1 MIWKNFVR
9 DLRRTAS
16 RLISVSIITMIAVM
30 VYTALS
36 GILTNIERISASYLE
51 GQNVADYW
59 LTGVNLDQGDCR
71 TLEGIAGVTGVQ
83 PRVVLDAEERHDSS
97 VTLQL
102 YAVPG
107 DYAINTPY
115 VVEGRLP
122 ESLQLYAV
130 PGDYAINT
138 PYVVEGR
145 LPESSREIVL
155 SDTLARAR
163 GLHPGDW
170 YELTLTGTGRYLRVR
185 ISGLVKDPECLYYVN
200 TTTPAPD
207 LTHYAFAYGNETL
220 LQELMGANRYNQ
232 ICITT
237 DGSLSAARLRLAVDA
252 ALGDRVVNI
261 LSLED
266 NTQAYYL
273 LEMRDNLAPIL
284 NIFPV
289 LFFLCAV
296 LMMVSTMNRLIENAR
311 SDIGTFKALGY
322 SDAKLAPILNI
333 FPVLFFLC
341 AVLMMVST
349 MNRLIENARS
359 DIGTF
364 KALGYSDA
372 KIMCYYLLHAL
383 LVVLVGF
390 PVGAWLG
397 RYVSALIVSTI
408 AIGCDLPPYTVVH
421 DFAAWGRAL
430 GLTALCCIGS
440 AWLVARSLL
449 KETPAQ
455 CMRPKPP
462 RSTKPVALERLGPV
476 WHRLG
481 FNQKYIIRNT
491 LRNKV
496 RMATCIFGIAFC
508 MALVFL
514 AFALRDSIQAY
525 SDALAERQ
533 NRYDLMVDLS
543 TSVTEGQYR
552 RLTNDVGVTE
562 AELEMSTACWL
573 YTDSQRATAALTVT
587 EDQVSL
593 KRYDP
598 YAEGALTLPGNGLV
612 LEESLAN
619 ELGLRAGDRVTL
631 RFAGDSRYYSVPVAE
646 VNRCV
651 SGVCLSRSLWRGL
664 GLAYTP
670 TAAYLTSDGPEA
682 LAERLGDYDF
692 VDAWQTRQAATA
704 AAVERLSSMSMVV
717 YILILFGGGLACI
730 VIYNLGIMSFFEQLR
745 SLATLMVLGFYEK
758 EIKTLQLSE
767 NIIFAV
773 CGILLGIPLGV
784 SLNRMILASITTM
797 PLMEATRPA
806 SLALSC
812 AVTLLFALAVNVVIG
827 RKMREIDMLG
837 ALSITTMPLMEATR
851 PASLAL
857 SCAVTLLFALAVN
870 VVIGRKMREIDM
882 LGALKSV
889 E

>member
-83 PRVVLDAEERHDSS
+83 PRVVLDAEERHDSG
-97 VTLQL
+97 VT
-102 YAVPG
+102 
-107 DYAINTPY
+107 
-115 VVEGRLP
+115 
-122 ESLQLYAV
+122 LQLYAV

-273 LEMRDNLAPIL
+273 LEMRDN
-284 NIFPV
+284 
-289 LFFLCAV
+289 
-296 LMMVSTMNRLIENAR
+296 
-311 SDIGTFKALGY
+311 
-322 SDAKLAPILNI
+322 LAPILNI

-631 RFAGDSRYYSVPVAE
+631 RFTGDSRYYSVFVAE

-651 SGVCLSRSLWRGL
+651 SGACLSRSLWRSL

-682 LAERLGDYDF
+682 LAARLGDYDF

-784 SLNRMILASITTM
+784 SLNRMIL
-797 PLMEATRPA
+797 
-806 SLALSC
+806 
-812 AVTLLFALAVNVVIG
+812 V
-827 RKMREIDMLG
+827 
-837 ALSITTMPLMEATR
+837 SITTMPLMEATR

>member
-83 PRVVLDAEERHDSS
+83 PRVVLDAEERHDSG
-97 VTLQL
+97 VT
-102 YAVPG
+102 
-107 DYAINTPY
+107 
-115 VVEGRLP
+115 
-122 ESLQLYAV
+122 LQLYAV

-155 SDTLARAR
+155 SDTLAGAR

-322 SDAKLAPILNI
+322 SDAK
-333 FPVLFFLC
+333 
-341 AVLMMVST
+341 
-349 MNRLIENARS
+349 
-359 DIGTF
+359 
-364 KALGYSDA
+364 
-372 KIMCYYLLHAL
+372 IMCYYLLHAL
-383 LVVLVGF
+383 LVVVVGF

-525 SDALAERQ
+525 S
-533 NRYDLMVDLS
+533 
-543 TSVTEGQYR
+543 
-552 RLTNDVGVTE
+552 
-562 AELEMSTACWL
+562 
-573 YTDSQRATAALTVT
+573 
-587 EDQVSL
+587 
-593 KRYDP
+593 
-598 YAEGALTLPGNGLV
+598 
-612 LEESLAN
+612 
-619 ELGLRAGDRVTL
+619 
-631 RFAGDSRYYSVPVAE
+631 
-646 VNRCV
+646 
-651 SGVCLSRSLWRGL
+651 
-664 GLAYTP
+664 
-670 TAAYLTSDGPEA
+670 EA

-837 ALSITTMPLMEATR
+837 AL
-851 PASLAL
+851 
-857 SCAVTLLFALAVN
+857 
-870 VVIGRKMREIDM
+870 
-882 LGALKSV
+882 KSV

>member
-83 PRVVLDAEERHDSS
+83 PRVVLDAEERHDSG
-97 VTLQL
+97 VT
-102 YAVPG
+102 
-107 DYAINTPY
+107 
-115 VVEGRLP
+115 
-122 ESLQLYAV
+122 LQLYAV

-155 SDTLARAR
+155 SDTLAGAR

-322 SDAKLAPILNI
+322 SDAK
-333 FPVLFFLC
+333 
-341 AVLMMVST
+341 
-349 MNRLIENARS
+349 
-359 DIGTF
+359 
-364 KALGYSDA
+364 
-372 KIMCYYLLHAL
+372 IMCYYLLHAL
-383 LVVLVGF
+383 LVVVVGF

-408 AIGCDLPPYTVVH
+408 AIGLNGTVSY
-421 DFAAWGRAL
+421 AL
-430 GLTALCCIGS
+430 EG
-440 AWLVARSLL
+440 
-449 KETPAQ
+449 
-455 CMRPKPP
+455 KPP

-552 RLTNDVGVTE
+552 RLANDVGVTE

-837 ALSITTMPLMEATR
+837 AL
-851 PASLAL
+851 
-857 SCAVTLLFALAVN
+857 
-870 VVIGRKMREIDM
+870 
-882 LGALKSV
+882 KSV

>member
-83 PRVVLDAEERHDSS
+83 PRVVLDAEERHDSG
-97 VTLQL
+97 VT
-102 YAVPG
+102 
-107 DYAINTPY
+107 
-115 VVEGRLP
+115 
-122 ESLQLYAV
+122 LQLYAV

-155 SDTLARAR
+155 SDTLAGAR

-322 SDAKLAPILNI
+322 SDAK
-333 FPVLFFLC
+333 
-341 AVLMMVST
+341 
-349 MNRLIENARS
+349 
-359 DIGTF
+359 
-364 KALGYSDA
+364 
-372 KIMCYYLLHAL
+372 IMCYYLLHAL
-383 LVVLVGF
+383 LVVVVGF

-525 SDALAERQ
+525 SD
-533 NRYDLMVDLS
+533 
-543 TSVTEGQYR
+543 
-552 RLTNDVGVTE
+552 
-562 AELEMSTACWL
+562 
-573 YTDSQRATAALTVT
+573 
-587 EDQVSL
+587 
-593 KRYDP
+593 
-598 YAEGALTLPGNGLV
+598 
-612 LEESLAN
+612 
-619 ELGLRAGDRVTL
+619 
-631 RFAGDSRYYSVPVAE
+631 
-646 VNRCV
+646 
-651 SGVCLSRSLWRGL
+651 
-664 GLAYTP
+664 
-670 TAAYLTSDGPEA
+670 A

-837 ALSITTMPLMEATR
+837 AL
-851 PASLAL
+851 
-857 SCAVTLLFALAVN
+857 
-870 VVIGRKMREIDM
+870 
-882 LGALKSV
+882 KSV

>member
-83 PRVVLDAEERHDSS
+83 PRVVLDAEERHDSG
-97 VTLQL
+97 VT
-102 YAVPG
+102 
-107 DYAINTPY
+107 
-115 VVEGRLP
+115 
-122 ESLQLYAV
+122 LQLYAV

-155 SDTLARAR
+155 SDTLAGAR

-322 SDAKLAPILNI
+322 SDAK
-333 FPVLFFLC
+333 
-341 AVLMMVST
+341 
-349 MNRLIENARS
+349 
-359 DIGTF
+359 
-364 KALGYSDA
+364 
-372 KIMCYYLLHAL
+372 IMCYYLLHAL
-383 LVVLVGF
+383 LVVVVGF
-390 PVGAWLG
+390 PVG
-397 RYVSALIVSTI
+397 
-408 AIGCDLPPYTVVH
+408 
-421 DFAAWGRAL
+421 
-430 GLTALCCIGS
+430 
-440 AWLVARSLL
+440 
-449 KETPAQ
+449 
-455 CMRPKPP
+455 
-462 RSTKPVALERLGPV
+462 
-476 WHRLG
+476 
-481 FNQKYIIRNT
+481 
-491 LRNKV
+491 
-496 RMATCIFGIAFC
+496 
-508 MALVFL
+508 
-514 AFALRDSIQAY
+514 
-525 SDALAERQ
+525 
-533 NRYDLMVDLS
+533 
-543 TSVTEGQYR
+543 
-552 RLTNDVGVTE
+552 
-562 AELEMSTACWL
+562 
-573 YTDSQRATAALTVT
+573 
-587 EDQVSL
+587 
-593 KRYDP
+593 
-598 YAEGALTLPGNGLV
+598 
-612 LEESLAN
+612 
-619 ELGLRAGDRVTL
+619 
-631 RFAGDSRYYSVPVAE
+631 
-646 VNRCV
+646 
-651 SGVCLSRSLWRGL
+651 
-664 GLAYTP
+664 
-670 TAAYLTSDGPEA
+670 
-682 LAERLGDYDF
+682 
-692 VDAWQTRQAATA
+692 AWQTRQAATA

-837 ALSITTMPLMEATR
+837 AL
-851 PASLAL
+851 
-857 SCAVTLLFALAVN
+857 
-870 VVIGRKMREIDM
+870 
-882 LGALKSV
+882 KSV